1 MEHGCG
7 CGGVA
12 ATGSAEQHGRNRW
25 DNSEGDWLR
34 DTDAA
39 GIQCGCRHPYVQAT
53 EDTTGDLVAS
63 LMQKS
68 YRGHERYCPVGAGE
82 WRLFAVV
89 QFRFG
94 RYAGAVKVTFR
105 FNRPESVAAW
115 IWNCGKGLWVLSL
128 PALIV
133 LKLTGVIDWSWWW
146 VALSPLWLSGSVAT
160 FRFNLPGSVGVWIW
174 NRGQDLWVLSL
185 PAFIVL
191 KLTGVI
197 TWSWWW
203 ALSPLWISGILLA
216 PVLCVLLVLLGL
228 HMFRRA
234 ASSEEL
240 AAERYGMEL
249 RELGGDD
256 EVGDRGTAPAAA
268 RRARQRGGPAVLT
281 KTASH
286 RPHHGGQRRRPAPR
300 HRPRPPTRTGDPR
313 YRPFSVFP

>member
-1 MEHGCG
+1 M
-7 CGGVA
+7 
-12 ATGSAEQHGRNRW
+12 
-25 DNSEGDWLR
+25 
-34 DTDAA
+34 
-39 GIQCGCRHPYVQAT
+39 
-53 EDTTGDLVAS
+53 
-63 LMQKS
+63 
-68 YRGHERYCPVGAGE
+68 
-82 WRLFAVV
+82 V
-89 QFRFG
+89 QFAFG

-105 FNRPESVAAW
+105 FNRPGSVAAW
-115 IWNCGKGLWVLSL
+115 IWNCGKGLLALSL

-146 VALSPLWLSGSVAT
+146 VVLSPLWLSGGVAT

-216 PVLCVLLVLLGL
+216 PVLCVLLVFLGL

-240 AAERYGMEL
+240 AAERYGWN
-249 RELGGDD
+249 
-256 EVGDRGTAPAAA
+256 
-268 RRARQRGGPAVLT
+268 
-281 KTASH
+281 
-286 RPHHGGQRRRPAPR
+286 
-300 HRPRPPTRTGDPR
+300 
-313 YRPFSVFP
+313 

>member
-1 MEHGCG
+1 
-7 CGGVA
+7 
-12 ATGSAEQHGRNRW
+12 
-25 DNSEGDWLR
+25 
-34 DTDAA
+34 
-39 GIQCGCRHPYVQAT
+39 
-53 EDTTGDLVAS
+53 
-63 LMQKS
+63 
-68 YRGHERYCPVGAGE
+68 
-82 WRLFAVV
+82 
-89 QFRFG
+89 
-94 RYAGAVKVTFR
+94 VKVTFR
-105 FNRPESVAAW
+105 FNRPGSVAAW
-115 IWNCGKGLWVLSL
+115 IWNCGKDLWALSL

-146 VALSPLWLSGSVAT
+146 VVLSPLWLSGSVAT

-216 PVLCVLLVLLGL
+216 PVLCVLLVFLGL

-256 EVGDRGTAPAAA
+256 EVGDRGHRARCRARRAAA
-268 RRARQRGGPAVLT
+268 RRSRPT

-286 RPHHGGQRRRPAPR
+286 RPHHGGQRRRPGPR
-300 HRPRPPTRTGDPR
+300 HQPEPPTRTGDHQ
-313 YRPFSVFP
+313 YRPFPVFP

>member
-1 MEHGCG
+1 M
-7 CGGVA
+7 V
-12 ATGSAEQHGRNRW
+12 
-25 DNSEGDWLR
+25 
-34 DTDAA
+34 
-39 GIQCGCRHPYVQAT
+39 QCA
-53 EDTTGDLVAS
+53 
-63 LMQKS
+63 
-68 YRGHERYCPVGAGE
+68 
-82 WRLFAVV
+82 
-89 QFRFG
+89 FG

-105 FNRPESVAAW
+105 FNRPGSVAAW
-115 IWNCGKGLWVLSL
+115 IWNCGKGLWALSL

-146 VALSPLWLSGSVAT
+146 VVLSPLWLSGGVAT

-216 PVLCVLLVLLGL
+216 PVLCVLLVFLGL

-256 EVGDRGTAPAAA
+256 DVGTEATAPAPAAA
-268 RRARQRGGPAVLT
+268 RRVRQRGGAV
-281 KTASH
+281 
-286 RPHHGGQRRRPAPR
+286 PRRPPLTDRTTAGSAGGPHPGTSPSHPPAPVTTSTAPSRFSPSHGAPR
-300 HRPRPPTRTGDPR
+300 RGTAPVQGAPQGRPPRPKPAAPPRPPAPAPMALTKWCVVAVRAVHGPTR
-313 YRPFSVFP
+313 SVRAQGTT